1 MKKQNAGFILA
12 SASPQRRRLLTQMGI
27 EADVRPVDL
36 EEDHELGDDA
46 ADLVRILALDKLRAR
61 LEYPIEGEDGLLA
74 HRPESLILAAD
85 TIVALDEHR
94 LGKPRDRDQARKFL
108 EKLSGRTHEVLTALA
123 LYLPFTI
130 NPDTRAMAGGGVPA
144 FSLRDEEDRSSGP
157 VPALPEPYSGKG
169 LVVLSTAVTH
179 ISIMELTALEI
190 EAYLGWQEWQG
201 AAGGYRVQGRAGC
214 FLEEMTGS
222 YTNVVGLPIE
232 ALYGILRRTSF
243 WSGV

>member
-108 EKLSGRTHEVLTALA
+108 EKLSRQD
-123 LYLPFTI
+123 P
-130 NPDTRAMAGGGVPA
+130 
-144 FSLRDEEDRSSGP
+144 RSSHRPGSLSA
-157 VPALPEPYSGKG
+157 VRRKSRHKG
-169 LVVLSTAVTH
+169 H
-179 ISIMELTALEI
+179 
-190 EAYLGWQEWQG
+190 
-201 AAGGYRVQGRAGC
+201 GRG
-214 FLEEMTGS
+214 
-222 YTNVVGLPIE
+222 
-232 ALYGILRRTSF
+232 RRTGF
-243 WSGV
+243 FPAG